1 MFKNKIKVV
10 VCACVLYSSANALPP
25 QIQKDMYLKL
35 VTKQIKE
42 ENWLKAKGTFEKL
55 EELKNN
61 SNIKLGHAYY
71 YYKAEVYYQNKNP
84 KIAKTALDI
93 YFDKSGQKGK
103 YYTNALELYPK
114 IEEAQKRTW
123 QDPDTNLIWQKEISS
138 KTYKWEEAKEYCS
151 SLSLDRYNDWRLPT
165 KDELMSIVTKNSYQN
180 SNSSTGK
187 TFIKKPLLDSMT
199 MKYQWFWSSSSKDS
213 SKAWVVGFGN
223 GYDDWYNK
231 SNVFF
236 VRCVR

>member
-42 ENWLKAKGTFEKL
+42 ENWLAAKGTFEKL

-114 IEEAQKRTW
+114 IEEEQKRMW
-123 QDPDTNLIWQKEISS
+123 QDPSTGLVWQNDGASPYLTWK
-138 KTYKWEEAKEYCS
+138 KAKEYCS
-151 SLSLDRYNDWRLPT
+151 SLSLDGYNDWRLPNI
-165 KDELMSIVTKNSYQN
+165 DELKTILTKNENDKYTKKQL
-180 SNSSTGK
+180 TK
-187 TFIKKPLLDSMT
+187 TTKKSD
-199 MKYQWFWSSSSKDS
+199 YWSSSTDANYSNS
-213 SKAWVVGFGN
+213 AWVVLFN
-223 GYDDWYNK
+223 YGYDYSLLK
-231 SNVFF
+231 SNAHY
-236 VRCVR
+236 VRCVRAGQ

>member
-42 ENWLKAKGTFEKL
+42 ENWLAAKGTFEKL

-71 YYKAEVYYQNKNP
+71 YYKAEVYYQNNNP

-138 KTYKWEEAKEYCS
+138 KTYKWEEAKEYCNN
-151 SLSLDRYNDWRLPT
+151 LSYDSRSDWRLPT
-165 KDELMSIVTKNSYQN
+165 KDELMSILTKKGYKN
-180 SNSSTGK
+180 SNSYNGK
-187 TFIKKPLLDSMT
+187 TYIKKPLLDSMT
-199 MKYQWFWSSSSKDS
+199 MKDQWFWSSSSKDS
-213 SKAWVVGFGN
+213 SEAWVVHFNSGVDYWLDESN
-223 GYDDWYNK
+223 DGY
-231 SNVFF
+231 